1 MIRVT
6 DLSVQFGQLTAL
18 DAVTLELRRGEITVL
33 LGRSGAG
40 KSTLLRC
47 LNYLQVP
54 SSGAVE
60 IEGIGPLSDRR
71 NLCRHRRR
79 TGTVFQL
86 HHLLPRQSAL
96 KNVLAGRLGYR
107 STLRSLLPWPR
118 ADVAFALECLD
129 RVGLLSRAMCRA
141 DQLSGGERQRVGI
154 ARALCQN
161 PDVLLADEPVASLDP
176 ATAEQVLTL
185 LCQICR
191 QSDVTLVMS
200 LHQLEHARR
209 FADRIVGLMHGQ
221 VVFDGPPAALN
232 AEQVRAV
239 YGSVTPAHG
248 DAVRPSPEHSS
259 PIHLPGELSGK
270 RASDHDPTTVLA

>member
-18 DAVTLELRRGEITVL
+18 ESVTLDFRRGEITVL

-40 KSTLLRC
+40 KSTFLRC
-47 LNYLQVP
+47 LNYLQMP
-54 SSGAVE
+54 SGGAVVVD
-60 IEGIGPLSDRR
+60 GIGDLRDRR
-71 NLCRHRRR
+71 NLRRHRLR

-107 STLRSLLPWPR
+107 GTLRSLFPWPR
-118 ADVAFALECLD
+118 EDVELALGCLD
-129 RVGLLSRAMCRA
+129 RVGLLSRALSRA

-161 PDVLLADEPVASLDP
+161 PDLLLADEPVASLDP
-176 ATAEQVLTL
+176 ATADLVLTT

-191 QSDVTLVMS
+191 QSKLTLIMS
-200 LHQLEHARR
+200 LHQLDLARR
-209 FADRIVGLMHGQ
+209 FADRIVGLTCGR
-221 VVFDGPPAALN
+221 VVFDGPPGALT
-232 AEQVRAV
+232 AEQVHTV
-239 YGSVTPAHG
+239 YGSVCPAEEENVFPSHETQSTIPTPGSTDSQRTSNH
-248 DAVRPSPEHSS
+248 DAAQ
-259 PIHLPGELSGK
+259 I
-270 RASDHDPTTVLA
+270 LA

>member
-1 MIRVT
+1 MIRIMN
-6 DLSVQFGQLTAL
+6 LSVQFGQLTAL

-47 LNYLQVP
+47 LNYLQIP
-54 SSGAVE
+54 SRGTVE
-60 IEGIGPLSDRR
+60 VEGIGPLSDRR
-71 NLCRHRRR
+71 NLSRHRRR

-107 STLRSLLPWPR
+107 TTLRSLLPWPR
-118 ADVAFALECLD
+118 TDVRFALECLD
-129 RVGLLSRAMCRA
+129 RVGLLHKAPCRA
-141 DQLSGGERQRVGI
+141 DQLSVGERQRVGI

-176 ATAEQVLTL
+176 ATADQVLTS

-191 QSDVTLVMS
+191 QSRLTLIMS
-200 LHQLEHARR
+200 LHQLSLARR
-209 FADRIVGLMHGQ
+209 FADRIVGLTRGR
-221 VVFDGPPAALN
+221 VVFDGLPAELT
-232 AEQVRAV
+232 AEQVQALYDTNEQRTSDRDA
-239 YGSVTPAHG
+239 TP
-248 DAVRPSPEHSS
+248 
-259 PIHLPGELSGK
+259 I
-270 RASDHDPTTVLA
+270 LA

>member
-1 MIRVT
+1 
-6 DLSVQFGQLTAL
+6 LKAL
-18 DAVTLELRRGEITVL
+18 GPVTLEFRPGETTVL

-54 SSGAVE
+54 SRGAVE
-60 IEGIGPLSDRR
+60 VEGIGLLSDRR
-71 NLCRHRRR
+71 NLRRHRRR

-107 STLRSLLPWPR
+107 GTLRSLLPWSR
-118 ADVAFALECLD
+118 AEVAFALDCLD
-129 RVGLLSRAMCRA
+129 RVGLLSKAVCRA

-154 ARALCQN
+154 ARALCQA
-161 PDVLLADEPVASLDP
+161 PDILLADEPVASLDP
-176 ATAEQVLTL
+176 ATADQVLTS

-191 QSDVTLVMS
+191 QSQLTLIMS
-200 LHQLEHARR
+200 LHQLELARR
-209 FADRIVGLMHGQ
+209 FADRIVGLMHGR
-221 VVFDGPPAALN
+221 VVFDGLPAALT

-239 YGSVTPAHG
+239 YGSVTPGEG
-248 DAVRPSPEHSS
+248 DAVPPSPEDLS
-259 PIHLPGELSGK
+259 PIHPPGQ
-270 RASDHDPTTVLA
+270 RASDHDATTVLA